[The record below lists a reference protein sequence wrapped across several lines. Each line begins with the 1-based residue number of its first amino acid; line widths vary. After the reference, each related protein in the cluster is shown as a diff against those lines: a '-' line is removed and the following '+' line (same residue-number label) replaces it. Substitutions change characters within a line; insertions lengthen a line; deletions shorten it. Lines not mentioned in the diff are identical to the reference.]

1 MSLYIYNTFED
12 IDLFFDELKKIVK
25 NLSYNLPPEK

>member
-25 NLSYNLPPEK
+25 NLS